1 MENTITKHQRN
12 LAAFIHLSTFTKYIF
27 PFGNFIFPLMLWVL
41 NKDKDAYVDQNGK
54 QAINFQISLLLY
66 GIILGTI
73 TIPILLMTGWEF
85 AELIN
90 FWQYNGQ
97 HVDFNLVRLPT
108 IGTNV
113 VILGII
119 GVLAIVLALMDIV
132 CTILA
137 TLRSNEGVLYTY
149 PLSIKF
155 LK

>member
-1 MENTITKHQRN
+1 MENTISKHQRN

-27 PFGNFIFPLMLWVL
+27 PFGNFIFPLILWVL

-90 FWQYNGQ
+90 FWQYNGH

-119 GVLAIVLALMDIV
+119 AVLAIVLALMDIV